1 MADMSGIV
9 EEALGWKRV
18 LNFANPHLKSPA
30 SSTVGQ
36 IGCHVCRQ
44 QAAQYRVQ
52 VISACCYRI
61 EYEKKEKRE
70 PW

>member
-1 MADMSGIV
+1 MTGIV
-9 EEALGWKRV
+9 EEALGWKRG
-18 LNFANPHLKSPA
+18 LNFAKPFLKIPA

-36 IGCHVCRQ
+36 IGRYVCRQ